1 MLVVE
6 PGVYDIPGDIYH
18 SDPCETPSLS
28 AGMINDLLAAPAKC
42 FENSRRLNP
51 DWEPPEKQEKFSIGS
66 VSHIMLLEPHMFDQQ
81 VVVVRGRTKDG
92 KPSAGYASQDAKDQR
107 DDAFAAGK
115 TPILPEQL
123 EQIRKARAAFLAHP
137 FTRASFGNGKHEQ
150 SMFWR
155 HPIYGFW
162 CRSRPDFMADSLAH
176 LCDYKATA
184 NADPT
189 RFGKHAYDMGYHRRA
204 AFYLEGFE
212 VLFGHRADHYWFCSQ
227 ETKAP
232 YLTSVCE
239 LDMQALEA
247 GQEENDYAAGIFDR
261 CLKTGEWH
269 GYRDRDHL
277 DTDRAFRVGLP
288 TYAYMQID
296 ERLGRTTGSFPKRRV
311 EETEGV

>member
-1 MLVVE
+1 M
-6 PGVYDIPGDIYH
+6 
-18 SDPCETPSLS
+18 
-28 AGMINDLLAAPAKC
+28 
-42 FENSRRLNP
+42 F
-51 DWEPPEKQEKFSIGS
+51 
-66 VSHIMLLEPHMFDQQ
+66 LEPHMLDRK
-81 VVVVRGRTKDG
+81 VVVVQFDDWRKNEAKAIRENCK
-92 KPSAGYASQDAKDQR
+92 AS
-107 DDAFAAGK
+107 GK
-115 TPILPEQL
+115 TAILQKHMD
-123 EQIRKARAAFLAHP
+123 QIRKARAAFFRSA
-137 FTRASFGNGKHEQ
+137 FTRAAFDGGKFEQ

-162 CRSRPDFMADSLAH
+162 CRARPDFMADALTH
-176 LCDYKATA
+176 LNDYKATA
-184 NADPT
+184 NANPA
-189 RFGKHAYDMGYHRRA
+189 RFGKHSYDMGYHRRA
-204 AFYLEGFE
+204 AWYCEGFE
-212 VLFGHRADHYWFCSQ
+212 VLFGRRPKNYWFCSQ

-261 CLKTGEWH
+261 CLKTGEWY